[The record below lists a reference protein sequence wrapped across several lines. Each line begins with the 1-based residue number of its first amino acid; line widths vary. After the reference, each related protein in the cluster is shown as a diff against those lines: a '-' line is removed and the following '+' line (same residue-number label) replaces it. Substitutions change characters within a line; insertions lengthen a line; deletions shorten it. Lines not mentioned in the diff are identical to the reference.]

1 MNAREKM
8 RKKKERQ
15 QLARQNRLEQK
26 KQEYRNRVKAMQ
38 PKPNVFK
45 NVVWAFF
52 VGGSVCVFG
61 QFLQNM
67 YMRLLDMTPQQ
78 AGNPTSA
85 TMIFI
90 AALLTGLGVFDHLA
104 KYAGAGLAVPV
115 TGFANSM
122 TASALEFKREG
133 YVLGVGSKMFILAGS
148 VIVFGVL
155 TAFVVGIISALF

>member
-1 MNAREKM
+1 MSKRERM

-15 QLARQNRLEQK
+15 QIARQKKLDGK
-26 KQEYRNRVKAMQ
+26 KQEYRARVKAMQ
-38 PKPNVFK
+38 PKSNILK
-45 NVVWAFF
+45 NVLWAFF
-52 VGGSVCVFG
+52 VGGSVCTFG

-67 YMRLLDMTPQQ
+67 YMRFFDMTPQQ

-85 TMIFI
+85 TLIFI

-104 KYAGAGLAVPV
+104 KRAGAGLAVPV

-122 TASALEFKREG
+122 TSAALEFKREG
-133 YVLGVGSKMFILAGS
+133 FVLGVGSKMFVLAGS

-155 TAFVVGIISALF
+155 TAFIVGIISALL